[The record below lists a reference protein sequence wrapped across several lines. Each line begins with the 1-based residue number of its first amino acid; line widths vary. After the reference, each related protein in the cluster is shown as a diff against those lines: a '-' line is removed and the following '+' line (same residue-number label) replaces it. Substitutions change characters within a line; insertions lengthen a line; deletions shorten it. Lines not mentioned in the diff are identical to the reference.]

1 MIKITLS
8 RKLGELRIKQVELSR
23 ITGIRN
29 ATINELYNGFAERI
43 SLDHLDLICEALN
56 CTLDEIIIWVP
67 NKTPRIRFTRTGHD
81 KGD

>member
-67 NKTPRIRFTRTGHD
+67 NKVPRIRFTRSGHD